1 MSKPLS
7 RRLFSAGSLLL
18 GAATPARSQGSLT
31 KAHGDVL
38 LTVSGQVTA
47 CNNLD
52 GDACF
57 DKKMLQAL
65 GPTEMLTTCP
75 WFDGRIHFEGVR
87 VDRLLQ
93 AVGAEGEHIV
103 VVGRGGEQATL
114 PLADISRY
122 GVLLAYSLNK
132 VSVRTTYMGPL
143 FVVYPFDDVPELNQ
157 PRFYSRTLFDANK
170 LIVS

>member
-1 MSKPLS
+1 M
-7 RRLFSAGSLLL
+7 
-18 GAATPARSQGSLT
+18 
-31 KAHGDVL
+31 L
-38 LTVSGQVTA
+38 LTVSGQITA

-65 GPTEMLTTCP
+65 GPTEMQTTCP

-114 PLADISRY
+114 PLAEISRY

-132 VSVRTTYMGPL
+132 ISVQTAYMGPL
-143 FVVYPFDDVPELNQ
+143 IVVYPFDDI
-157 PRFYSRTLFDANK
+157 RS
-170 LIVS
+170 